1 MEFKPLVGLTYELFF
16 TLANVLI
23 LFLILRKV
31 LFKKI
36 IDVMDARDA
45 DIKNNIEAGQKAKEE
60 GMKFKSEYETKI
72 QDARDESQMIVDFAR
87 KRAEEKSDT
96 IISEARKEA
105 EYIKQKANNE
115 IAKEKEQAFNNI
127 KSEISEIAVL
137 AASKVIEKDID
148 KAKHEDLIE
157 NFIKEVGEAKN
168 D

>member
-23 LFLILRKV
+23 LFLILRKI

-45 DIKNNIEAGQKAKEE
+45 DIKNNIEAGEKAKEE
-60 GMKFKSEYETKI
+60 GMKFKSEYETRI
-72 QDARDESQMIVDFAR
+72 QDARDEGQMIVDFAR

>member
-72 QDARDESQMIVDFAR
+72 QDARDEGQMIVDFAR

-96 IISEARKEA
+96 IISEAKKEA

-115 IAKEKEQAFNNI
+115 IAKEKEQVFNNI

>member
-115 IAKEKEQAFNNI
+115 IAKEKEQAFNNL

-148 KAKHEDLIE
+148 TAKHEDLIE

>member
-72 QDARDESQMIVDFAR
+72 QDARDEGQMIVDFAR

-96 IISEARKEA
+96 IISEAKKEA

-157 NFIKEVGEAKN
+157 KFIKEVGEAKN

>member
-23 LFLILRKV
+23 LFLILRKI

-45 DIKNNIEAGQKAKEE
+45 DIKNNIEAGEKAKEE

-72 QDARDESQMIVDFAR
+72 QDARDEGQMIVDFAR

>member
-23 LFLILRKV
+23 LFLILRKI

-45 DIKNNIEAGQKAKEE
+45 DIKNNIEAGEKAKEE
-60 GMKFKSEYETKI
+60 GMKFKSEYETRI
-72 QDARDESQMIVDFAR
+72 QDARDEGQMIVDFAR
-87 KRAEEKSDT
+87 KRAEEKTDT
-96 IISEARKEA
+96 IISEAKKEA

>member
-23 LFLILRKV
+23 LFLILRKI

-60 GMKFKSEYETKI
+60 GMKFKSEYETSI
-72 QDARDESQMIVDFAR
+72 QDARDEGQMIVDFAR

-96 IISEARKEA
+96 IISEAKKEA

>member
-72 QDARDESQMIVDFAR
+72 QDARDEGQMIVDFAR

-96 IISEARKEA
+96 IISEAKKEA

-115 IAKEKEQAFNNI
+115 ITKEKEQAFNNI

>member
-23 LFLILRKV
+23 LFLILRKI

-45 DIKNNIEAGQKAKEE
+45 DIKNNIEAGEKAKEE
-60 GMKFKSEYETKI
+60 GMKFKSEYETRI

-96 IISEARKEA
+96 IISEAKKEA

>member
-31 LFKKI
+31 LFKNI

-72 QDARDESQMIVDFAR
+72 QDARDEGQMIVDFAR

-96 IISEARKEA
+96 IISEAKKEA

>member
-72 QDARDESQMIVDFAR
+72 RDARDEGQMIVDFAR

-96 IISEARKEA
+96 IISEAKKEA

>member
-23 LFLILRKV
+23 LFLILRKI

-45 DIKNNIEAGQKAKEE
+45 DIKNNIEAGEKAKEE
-60 GMKFKSEYETKI
+60 GMKFKSEYETRI

-157 NFIKEVGEAKN
+157 NFIKEVGETKN

>member
-60 GMKFKSEYETKI
+60 GIF
-72 QDARDESQMIVDFAR
+72 
-87 KRAEEKSDT
+87 
-96 IISEARKEA
+96 
-105 EYIKQKANNE
+105 
-115 IAKEKEQAFNNI
+115 
-127 KSEISEIAVL
+127 
-137 AASKVIEKDID
+137 
-148 KAKHEDLIE
+148 
-157 NFIKEVGEAKN
+157 
-168 D
+168 

>member
-23 LFLILRKV
+23 LFLILRKI

-45 DIKNNIEAGQKAKEE
+45 DIKNNIEAGEKAKEE
-60 GMKFKSEYETKI
+60 GMKFKSEYETRI
-72 QDARDESQMIVDFAR
+72 QDARDEGQMIVDFAR

-96 IISEARKEA
+96 IISEAKKEA

-115 IAKEKEQAFNNI
+115 IAKEKEQVFNNI

>member
-23 LFLILRKV
+23 LFLILRKI

-45 DIKNNIEAGQKAKEE
+45 DIKNNIEAGQKAKKE
-60 GMKFKSEYETKI
+60 GMKFKSEYETRI
-72 QDARDESQMIVDFAR
+72 QDARDEGQMIVDFAR

-96 IISEARKEA
+96 IISEAKKEA

>member
-23 LFLILRKV
+23 LFLILRKI

-45 DIKNNIEAGQKAKEE
+45 DIKNNIEAGQKAKEG
-60 GMKFKSEYETKI
+60 GMKFKSEYETRI
-72 QDARDESQMIVDFAR
+72 QDARDEGQMIVDFAR

-96 IISEARKEA
+96 IISEAKKEA

>member
-23 LFLILRKV
+23 LFLILRKI

-45 DIKNNIEAGQKAKEE
+45 DIKNNIEAGEKAKEE
-60 GMKFKSEYETKI
+60 GMKFKSEYETRI
-72 QDARDESQMIVDFAR
+72 QDARDEGQMIVDFAR

-96 IISEARKEA
+96 IISEAKKEA
-105 EYIKQKANNE
+105 EYIKQKVNNE

>member
-23 LFLILRKV
+23 LFLILRKI

-36 IDVMDARDA
+36 IDVMDARYA
-45 DIKNNIEAGQKAKEE
+45 DIKNNIEAGEKAKEE
-60 GMKFKSEYETKI
+60 GMKFKSEYETRI
-72 QDARDESQMIVDFAR
+72 QDARDEGQMIVDFAR

-96 IISEARKEA
+96 IISEAKKEA

>member
-45 DIKNNIEAGQKAKEE
+45 DIKNNIEAGEKAKEE
-60 GMKFKSEYETKI
+60 GMKFKSEYETRI
-72 QDARDESQMIVDFAR
+72 QDARDEGQMIVDFAR

-96 IISEARKEA
+96 IISEAKKEA

>member
-23 LFLILRKV
+23 LFLILRKI

-45 DIKNNIEAGQKAKEE
+45 DIKNNIEAGEKAKED

>member
-1 MEFKPLVGLTYELFF
+1 MEFNPLVGLTYDLFF

-23 LFLILRKV
+23 LFLILRKI

-45 DIKNNIEAGQKAKEE
+45 DIKNNIEAGEKAKEE
-60 GMKFKSEYETKI
+60 GMKFKSEYETRI

>member
-23 LFLILRKV
+23 LFLILRKI

-60 GMKFKSEYETKI
+60 GMKFKSEYETRI
-72 QDARDESQMIVDFAR
+72 QDARDEGQMIVDFAR

-96 IISEARKEA
+96 IISEAKKEA

-137 AASKVIEKDID
+137 TASKVIEKDID

>member
-45 DIKNNIEAGQKAKEE
+45 DIKNNIEAGEKAKEE
-60 GMKFKSEYETKI
+60 GMKFKSEYETRI

>member
-23 LFLILRKV
+23 LFLILRKI